1 MTLKNTLSKK
11 IIYAAIVTVASG
23 MISCDNIDEN
33 ERYLKVD
40 PVVPERVVLLE
51 DFTGQ
56 NCVNCP
62 DAHAIIEGLQ
72 EQYGDAVVAVSIHGG
87 AFAISKDRT
96 SFEAGYI
103 GLGNEEGDYYN
114 NLFSISTWPKGV
126 INRRGVYDYTDWT
139 SVVRREL
146 ERPAELGIELNAN
159 IINSE
164 AGERI
169 DIDVTLLPQENI
181 VRGYLQVWVLESGI
195 VARQR
200 SLSQGLIQNY
210 VHNNVLRAAVNGDE
224 GEEISLE
231 AGLHNTHH
239 YTIDVRENEKERWN
253 PDNLSIVA
261 FVHSVEGV
269 HQAAVVK
276 VQNDIIK

>member
-1 MTLKNTLSKK
+1 MTFKNTLSRKV
-11 IIYAAIVTVASG
+11 IYAAIVTVASG
-23 MISCDNIDEN
+23 MISCDNIDED

-72 EQYGDAVVAVSIHGG
+72 EQYGEAVVAVSIHGG

-96 SFEAGYI
+96 SFDAGYI

-114 NLFSISTWPKGV
+114 NLFSISSWPKGV
-126 INRRGVYDYTDWT
+126 INRRSIYDYADWPA
-139 SVVRREL
+139 VVRREL
-146 ERPAELGIELNAN
+146 ERPSELAIELTAD
-159 IINSE
+159 IISSE
-164 AGERI
+164 AGDKI

-181 VRGYLQVWVLESGI
+181 ADGYLQVWVLESGI

-200 SLSQGLIQNY
+200 SLTQGLIQNY
-210 VHNNVLRAAVNGDE
+210 VHNNVLRAAVNGED
-224 GEEISLE
+224 GDEISLE
-231 AGLHNTHH
+231 AGFHDSHH

-261 FVHSVEGV
+261 FVRSAEGV

-276 VQNDIIK
+276 VQNNITE